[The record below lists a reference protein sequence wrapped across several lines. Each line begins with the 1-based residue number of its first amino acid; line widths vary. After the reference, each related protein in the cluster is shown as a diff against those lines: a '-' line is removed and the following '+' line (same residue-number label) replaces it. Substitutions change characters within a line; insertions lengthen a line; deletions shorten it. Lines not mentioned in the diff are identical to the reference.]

1 MGNGWKLLKHELI
14 LLADVENA
22 EAFMQKLGLLYLIK
36 KQNSLEANELAL
48 SLAKKEKNEKRIL
61 RNVKIRSIDY

>member
-1 MGNGWKLLKHELI
+1 MENGWKLLKHELV

-36 KQNSLEANELAL
+36 KQNGLEANE
-48 SLAKKEKNEKRIL
+48 
-61 RNVKIRSIDY
+61 